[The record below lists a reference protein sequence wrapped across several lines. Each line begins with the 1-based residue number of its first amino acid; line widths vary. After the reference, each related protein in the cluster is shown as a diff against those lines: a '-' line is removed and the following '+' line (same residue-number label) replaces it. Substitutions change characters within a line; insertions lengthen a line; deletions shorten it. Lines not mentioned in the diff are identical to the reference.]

1 MVYSGNNTEP
11 KCTWHQN
18 RPSVNPLKIQMKHG
32 ASQTVCNNEIQTIQL
47 VNFHMNAMLPE

>member
-11 KCTWHQN
+11 KCTWHLN